1 MVSGRLIDAD
11 KLKERF
17 DSRKMYTGAVIKYL
31 IDNQNTVYDVDDVT
45 EKIREEIDKCNI
57 KLNEN
62 PQTVNMLA
70 LCERRKALREAL
82 WYVDKDVMI

>member
-1 MVSGRLIDAD
+1 MRLINSEDVKA
-11 KLKERF
+11 LINSW
-17 DSRKMYTGAVIKYL
+17 DSLPFEEEVDEL
-31 IDNQNTVYDVDDVT
+31 IDRIPTAYKVDDVT
-45 EKIREEIDKCNI
+45 KKIREEIDKCNI

-62 PQTVNMLA
+62 PNTVNMLA